1 MDPKPRELKPT
12 ITDVV
17 YRPGLS
23 RRLTV
28 LEKNLGISP
37 EERHQNDPLTC
48 AKDVYVTGVRLR
60 TALAA
65 EDQKTMAQELPLGMP
80 AKAMQGVLFFP
91 IVKPAAVRVK
101 QVATPTV
108 GALGVRMILSDR
120 SVRL

>member
-1 MDPKPRELKPT
+1 VSPKPRELKPT
-12 ITDVV
+12 ITHVV
-17 YRPGLS
+17 YRPSLS
-23 RRLTV
+23 RRLTA
-28 LEKNLGISP
+28 LEKKLGISP

-60 TALAA
+60 NTPA
-65 EDQKTMAQELPLGMP
+65 EDKKLMAQELPPGMP
-80 AKAMQGVLFFP
+80 AKTMQGVLFFP

-108 GALGVRMILSDR
+108 GAFGVRMIPSDR